1 MVGDEPAAS
10 ITGQGNRRLSESGR
24 LPKPGP
30 VLTMT
35 VGLWTC
41 VFVLYTVRA
50 LWNAQVP
57 FWVGFGPRLA
67 TCASGGLI
75 CLGLWRFLKP
85 HTHRSLPAQ
94 LGFVLLFSIIAGLVD
109 SVSSQWMLDQ
119 MLGDY
124 QPPRTQPW
132 GTVAILNAQSYM
144 WVFITWSCIYLS
156 LEYSQRLRD
165 NELRLLE
172 AQALA
177 SDAQN
182 RMLRYQINPHFLF
195 NTLNALSSLVLQ
207 KRTERAEQMLLALS
221 GFLRYS
227 LARAPDEA
235 VTLREEAQAQEEYLR
250 IEQARF
256 GERLKFIKRMD
267 AEAEQVRLPSLILQ
281 PLIENAVKY
290 AVAPTSDPVT
300 IELIAQ
306 RVGDTV
312 EIRVCDDGCGAS
324 TEAPSLGV
332 GLENVRRRLDVA
344 YRGRASFSH
353 GKAEVR
359 GYCARI
365 VIPVEM

>member
-1 MVGDEPAAS
+1 
-10 ITGQGNRRLSESGR
+10 
-24 LPKPGP
+24 
-30 VLTMT
+30 MT
-35 VGLWTC
+35 VGLWLL
-41 VFVLYTVRA
+41 VFVLYTIRS
-50 LWNAQVP
+50 LWNDIP
-57 FWVGFGPRLA
+57 FWPQIFPRLLMCSWGA
-67 TCASGGLI
+67 LCCGALYRVLRPHAHRRLPTQLAIVLAASMVAAAADAMGSLLI
-75 CLGLWRFLKP
+75 
-85 HTHRSLPAQ
+85 A
-94 LGFVLLFSIIAGLVD
+94 D
-109 SVSSQWMLDQ
+109 WMLKEIS
-119 MLGDY
+119 
-124 QPPRTQPW
+124 PPREKDWVTTAVVNTQSF
-132 GTVAILNAQSYM
+132 V
-144 WVFITWSCIYLS
+144 WVFVTWSCIYMTQT
-156 LEYSQRLRD
+156 YSARLRA

-235 VTLREEAQAQEEYLR
+235 VPLREEAQAQSEYLR

-256 GERLKFIKRMD
+256 GDRLKFIKRID
-267 AEAEQVRLPSLILQ
+267 PQVENILLPSMILQ

-300 IELIAQ
+300 IELIA
-306 RVGDTV
+306 RRDGPNI

-332 GLENVRRRLDVA
+332 GLENVRRRLDVV
-344 YRGRASFSH
+344 YGGKASFSH

-359 GYCARI
+359 GYCAKI
-365 VIPVEM
+365 VIPAEI

>member
-1 MVGDEPAAS
+1 MVDDEPESAS
-10 ITGQGNRRLSESGR
+10 PVEGLERLSVPAR
-24 LPKPGP
+24 TWKPGP

-35 VGLWTC
+35 VGLWIC
-41 VFVLYTVRA
+41 VFVLYSVRS
-50 LWNAQVP
+50 LWNTQVP
-57 FWVGFGPRLA
+57 FWPALVPRFA
-67 TCASGGLI
+67 TCVTGGLI
-75 CLGLWRFLKP
+75 CLGLYWFLKP
-85 HTHRSLPAQ
+85 HAHRSLPTQ
-94 LGFVLLFSIIAGLVD
+94 LGLVLLFSVIAGMID
-109 SVSSQWMLDQ
+109 AASSMWMLDQ
-119 MLGDY
+119 MMGDLL
-124 QPPRTQPW
+124 PPRTQPW
-132 GTVAILNAQSYM
+132 ATVMVVNGQSYM

-156 LEYSQRLRD
+156 LEYSQQLRD

-235 VTLREEAQAQEEYLR
+235 VTLREEAQAQSEYLR

-256 GERLKFIKRMD
+256 GDRLKFIKRID
-267 AEAEQVRLPSLILQ
+267 ADVEGTLLPSLILQ

-300 IELIAQ
+300 IELIAK
-306 RVGDTV
+306 RVGEMI

-344 YRGRASFSH
+344 YGGKASFTH
-353 GKAEVR
+353 GQAEVR
-359 GYCARI
+359 GYCAKI
-365 VIPVEM
+365 VIPAEM